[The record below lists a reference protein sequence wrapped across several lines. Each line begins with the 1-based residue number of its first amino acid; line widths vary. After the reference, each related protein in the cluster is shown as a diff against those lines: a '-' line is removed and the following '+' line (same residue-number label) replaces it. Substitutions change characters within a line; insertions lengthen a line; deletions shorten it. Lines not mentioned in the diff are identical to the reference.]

1 MSRNGNERTEPPDPE
16 VVPVAQRRQF
26 TAKEKLRILEEAE
39 GCTEPGEIG
48 SLLRREGIYSSY
60 LSRWR
65 RARDQGQLSALGPQ
79 QRGPKPATDA
89 VLARE
94 GARLQ
99 QENERLQARLVQA
112 EAIIEIQK
120 KLSQL
125 LGLSAGVNEGRER
138 P

>member
-1 MSRNGNERTEPPDPE
+1 MSQNGNGQTKQPDPE

-26 TAKEKLRILEEAE
+26 TAKEKLRILEEAD
-39 GCTEPGEIG
+39 GCTTPGEIG

-79 QRGPKPATDA
+79 QRGPKPTRDA
-89 VLARE
+89 ALARE
-94 GARLQ
+94 ASRLR
-99 QENERLQARLVQA
+99 QENERLQARLDQA
-112 EAIIEIQK
+112 EVIIEIQK

-125 LGLSAGVNEGRER
+125 LGPSGGVQENRER